1 MLILGTGIVLML
13 VFLVLV
19 GHHNENEAMREW
31 EAVLNPDGAEVYAQV
46 AEQIEQKRVMV
57 ERSYKGAEKAR
68 TNGSTQEAVRLL
80 ELGGRLVEDCS
91 PSLLRLLGN
100 ILVLSRH
107 AAAIAP
113 VPPLSPKDFRVV
125 QLITLAGVHR
135 FGHHFLMTTRER
147 LEFRLAVLRCAVKAA
162 AGLLLRATR
171 ATIEAPGSNA
181 RWSRM
186 EAVRTDLGTLT
197 EESLASLRL
206 VLASLAA
213 VQRPVAKAAS
223 RVA

>member
-19 GHHNENEAMREW
+19 GHHNENEALRQW
-31 EAVLNPDGAEVYAQV
+31 EAVLNPDGAHVYAQV
-46 AEQIEQKRVMV
+46 AEQVEQKRAMV
-57 ERSYKGAEKAR
+57 ERSYEGAARAR
-68 TNGSTQEAVRLL
+68 TDGCTQEAVRLL

-91 PSLLRLLGN
+91 PSLLRLLRN

-113 VPPLSPKDFRVV
+113 VPPLRPKDFRVV
-125 QLITLAGVHR
+125 QLVTLAGVHR

-147 LEFRLAVLRCAVKAA
+147 LEFRLTVLRCGVKAA

-171 ATIEAPGSNA
+171 ATIQAPSSDA
-181 RWSRM
+181 RWRRI
-186 EAVRTDLGTLT
+186 EAVREDLGTLT
-197 EESLASLRL
+197 EESLASLRV

-223 RVA
+223 KVA